1 MRIAEFYLTFW
12 SYGFNAIF
20 ILSLLYFYKL
30 LMGVL
35 FIYMNI
41 QICTIKNIVIKFS
54 VHDASLEQPSSGT
67 LKAERLESQTI

>member
-12 SYGFNAIF
+12 SYVFNVAF

-41 QICTIKNIVIKFS
+41 QICTIKKR
-54 VHDASLEQPSSGT
+54 T